1 MTKLRRARVIPRTKG
16 ATRRRGGES
25 LRYLTEAQDHQ
36 CDSVPLF
43 VCMPPDP
50 AGATDNRQLKRKD
63 GSKMSE
69 LKRTQLY
76 DVHVAAG
83 ADMVDFG
90 GWEMPVQ
97 YPAGIVAEHL
107 YTRHFCSLF
116 DVSHMGRLLVSG
128 PDHVAFLQHILTSNI
143 EALDLNTAQYSII
156 PAEDGSAVD
165 DAYLYRFEED
175 RYLLIVNAANT
186 EKDLRHLESVIKD
199 FDCTLTDI
207 TSEWASIAVQGPK
220 SKELLTVLSGGE
232 AVTEPIKNT
241 LNTLDFE
248 GHRVR
253 VAKTGY
259 TGEPLGFEVFIP
271 SGEAAW
277 LWNRLIELGARPA
290 GLGARDTLRLEAGMP
305 LYGHEFGVDPD
316 GDPMPIYAVPL
327 AKFAVSF
334 SDRKGSFIGRDALA
348 KQRAA
353 FIRIQNR
360 DFSDLTDLPK
370 VIRPIALLDR
380 GVMRAGMP
388 IYRNDEQIG
397 WVTSGTMVPYYRAEG
412 EGLETVITDE
422 VAKRAIGLCYIA
434 SDVLED
440 DIVEVDV
447 RGRRLK
453 AAIAV
458 RHMSVTAPP
467 YARPLIYGTELSK
480 REISDEALPVRA
492 FELLKK
498 AAENHLWRQKQ
509 CVNLIPSE
517 NTPSRAVQLLC
528 SSDPSCRYA
537 EHKKVVPFYD
547 KDIFYYQGTKFIDE
561 VEQLAA
567 EELKKYFGCTEVET
581 RVISGQMSNMTVFS
595 ALMDWKNRLN
605 RKEEPKRLGYVM
617 NNHIFKGG
625 HLSAQPMG
633 ALHDYIAVDPVTE
646 KSAVVNFPVCKD
658 NIFKIDVDET
668 LKVIEQYRPEFI
680 IFGKSMVLHK
690 EPVAAI
696 RRFVD
701 DQKIPTTIMY
711 DMAHVLG
718 LAGPYFQDPFAEGAE
733 IVTGS
738 THKTF
743 FGPQRGLVAVNY
755 REDELK
761 YGLWETIETRAFPGS
776 VSNHHLG
783 TQLGLLMAAY
793 EMNCFRDEYQKA
805 VTENAKSFARSL
817 KARGL
822 NVAGDPAIGFTETH
836 QVIVSVGYALGA
848 EIAERLERNNIIVNY
863 QATPD
868 EEGFTASG
876 ALRMGVSEMTRF
888 GFGEKEFDELAD
900 IMADCILRG
909 KDVTEDVIRLRSR
922 FTEMRYC
929 FSDSEFETALEDFAG
944 KVGF

>member
-1 MTKLRRARVIPRTKG
+1 
-16 ATRRRGGES
+16 
-25 LRYLTEAQDHQ
+25 
-36 CDSVPLF
+36 
-43 VCMPPDP
+43 
-50 AGATDNRQLKRKD
+50 
-63 GSKMSE
+63 MSE

-83 ADMVDFG
+83 ATMVDFG
-90 GWEMPVQ
+90 GWDMPVQ
-97 YPAGIVAEHL
+97 YPTGIVAEHL

-116 DVSHMGRLLVSG
+116 DVSHMGRLLIDG
-128 PDHVAFLQHILTSNI
+128 PDRVAFLQHVLSSNV
-143 EALDLNTAQYSII
+143 ESLDLNMAQYCII

-165 DAYLYRFEED
+165 DAYLYRYEEE
-175 RYLLIVNAANT
+175 RFLLVVNAANT
-186 EKDLRHLESVIKD
+186 EKDLKHLMNVVKD
-199 FDCTLTDI
+199 FDCTITDI
-207 TSEWASIAVQGPK
+207 TADWASIAVQGPK
-220 SKELLTVLSGGE
+220 SKELLMILSGGE
-232 AVTEPIKNT
+232 AVTEPMKNA
-241 LNTLDFE
+241 LNTLEFE
-248 GHRVR
+248 GHLVR

-259 TGEPLGFEVFIP
+259 TGEPLGYEVFIP
-271 SGEAAW
+271 SADAAW
-277 LWNRLIELGARPA
+277 LWNRLIELGAKPA

-305 LYGHEFGVDPD
+305 LYGHEMGVDPD
-316 GDPMPIYAVPL
+316 GVPMPIFAVPL

-334 SDRKGSFIGRDALA
+334 SERKGSFIGRAPLE
-348 KQRAA
+348 KQSEA
-353 FIRIQNR
+353 FKRIQNR

-370 VIRPIALLDR
+370 VIKPIVLLDR

-388 IYRNDEQIG
+388 IYRGDEQIG

-422 VAKRAIGLCYIA
+422 VAKRAIGTCYIA
-434 SDVLED
+434 SDVLVD
-440 DIVEVDV
+440 DVVEVDI
-447 RGRRLK
+447 RGKRLK
-453 AAIAV
+453 AAIPA

-467 YARPLIYGTELSK
+467 YARPLIYGVELAE
-480 REISDEALPVRA
+480 REVSTDERPVRA
-492 FELLKK
+492 LELLKK
-498 AAENHLWRQKQ
+498 AEENHIWRQKQ
-509 CVNLIPSE
+509 CINLIPSE

-561 VEQLAA
+561 VEQLAV
-567 EELKKYFGCTEVET
+567 EELRKYFGCTEVET
-581 RVISGQMSNMTVFS
+581 RVISGQMSNMAVFS
-595 ALMDWKNRLN
+595 ALMDWKNRLD
-605 RKEEPKRLGYVM
+605 RKHDPKRLGYVL
-617 NNHIFKGG
+617 NNHIIKGG

-646 KSAVVNFPVCKD
+646 RSAVVNFPVCKD
-658 NIFKIDVDET
+658 NIFKIDVEET
-668 LKVIEQYRPEFI
+668 KKVIEQYRPEFI

-696 RRFVD
+696 RQFVD
-701 DQKIPTTIMY
+701 EQKIPTTIMY

-718 LAGPYFQDPFAEGAE
+718 LVGPYFQQPFAEGAE

-743 FGPQRGLVAVNY
+743 FGPQRGVVAVNY
-755 REDELK
+755 KEDDLK
-761 YGLWETIETRAFPGS
+761 YGLWETIERRAFPGS

-793 EMNCFRDEYQKA
+793 EMNYFKDEYQKA
-805 VTENAKSFARSL
+805 IIENAKYFAKCL
-817 KARGL
+817 KAQGL
-822 NVAGDPAIGFTETH
+822 NVCGDPAIDYTETH
-836 QVIVSVGYALGA
+836 QVIVSVGYAQGA

-876 ALRMGVSEMTRF
+876 ALRMGMSEMTRF
-888 GFGEKEFDELAD
+888 GFGKKEFEQLAA

-909 KDVTEDVIRLRSR
+909 KDVKEDVIRLRSN
-922 FTEMRYC
+922 FTEMKYC
-929 FSDSEFETALEDFAG
+929 FSDDEFETALEGFAA